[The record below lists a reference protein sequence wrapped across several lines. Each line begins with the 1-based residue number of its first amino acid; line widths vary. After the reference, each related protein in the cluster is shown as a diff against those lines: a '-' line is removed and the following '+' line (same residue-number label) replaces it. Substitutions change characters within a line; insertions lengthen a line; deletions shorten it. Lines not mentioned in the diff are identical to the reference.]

1 MGFDPDKLPES
12 FKKCMA
18 ADPITIRHAIMDKM
32 NTDSAT
38 AKREEICE
46 REIQGQ
52 ICQYLRMR
60 GVFFSWQPMN
70 KRSQLREGSPDYM
83 LSYNHVPIALEAKIL
98 TGRLSEAQQRVM
110 AEMVGAPN
118 KWHYHIVHG
127 VEDVKAILDKIDVD
141 TR

>member
-46 REIQGQ
+46 REIQEQ
-52 ICQYLRMR
+52 IRQYLRMR
-60 GVFFSWQPMN
+60 GIFFAAQQMN
-70 KRSQLREGSPDYM
+70 KRSQLQEGTPDF
-83 LSYNHVPIALEAKIL
+83 LLAHRGIPIALEAKTL
-98 TGRLSEAQQRVM
+98 TGKLSEAQEAIRAQM
-110 AEMVGAPN
+110 EANG
-118 KWHYHIVHG
+118 WHYHIVHG
-127 VEDVKAILDKIDVD
+127 VADVKPILDW
-141 TR
+141 